1 MTKFGRIFYT
11 ILINCT
17 LGPALLASWIFFFSG
32 PTEPDNVA
40 YWLAARGWSIQS
52 AQPAS
57 VIIELLLACIL
68 TYIYTDL
75 HRRMWSKQKK

>member
-40 YWLAARGWSIQS
+40 YWLAARAG
-52 AQPAS
+52 
-57 VIIELLLACIL
+57 VFNLLSQQAL
-68 TYIYTDL
+68 
-75 HRRMWSKQKK
+75 